1 MRFASVFVALASLSS
16 VLAGPLPL
24 AARIARGEIEQA
36 VRAADIEARAN
47 AVPVVVSNLVCDDSG
62 DTLVSHDVNVAQLQI
77 CGGIAGKIQKC
88 QGNPTSTTGVSG
100 TATFTIDPVEAGD
113 TINVSKGRWEQHIKA
128 AFKQCGQDVPFT
140 ATFRAGAAKGD
151 INVTLTRTGSS
162 TNKAAAAKP
171 SASAAAKTNEDATC
185 SQKKRRY
192 APRRFHGVEA
202 REA

>member
-1 MRFASVFVALASLSS
+1 MRFSAVLVAVASFTT

-36 VRAADIEARAN
+36 ARAADVEARAN

-77 CGGIAGKIQKC
+77 CGGIAGSIQKC

-100 TATFTIDPVEAGD
+100 TATFTIDPVEEGD

-151 INVTLTRTGSS
+151 IDVTLTRTAGTSKRARS
-162 TNKAAAAKP
+162 DEGRKA
-171 SASAAAKTNEDATC
+171 
-185 SQKKRRY
+185 RRNV
-192 APRRFHGVEA
+192 PRRFHGIEA
-202 REA
+202 RGM